1 MTDSEICV
9 GIDATNISS
18 GGGLT
23 HLFEL
28 LENVKPKELNIRK
41 VIVWSSSDT
50 NKRLPNK
57 DWLIKKTPSA
67 INKNIVIR
75 TIWQTFFLSKSVK
88 KNDCDVLF
96 VPGGIYLG
104 SFRPIVSMSQN
115 LLPFDKTEFLRFGF
129 SRTTLRFILLRIF
142 QSRTFKKSDGI
153 IFLTKYARE
162 AVRKVA
168 GDFPAS
174 TIIPHGISSQFFLE
188 TKKHNHFD
196 LEDHSKPIRIVY
208 VSIVNHYK
216 HQWNVVKA
224 VEKLRKECGYSIKL
238 DLIGP
243 NHPSAKKKLDE
254 QIILSDSKNEWVEYH
269 NSIPHEQLQKFYINS
284 DIAVFASSCENLPI
298 ILLEKMASGLPI
310 ACSNKRPMPDVLEN
324 AGLYFDP
331 ENYEDISFKLLE
343 LVKSRELRISLSKKS
358 YEKAQKYNWRD
369 CSQATFK
376 YLTNVINR
384 K

>member
-1 MTDSEICV
+1 MTKPKICI

-28 LENVKPKELNIRK
+28 LENLNPKDLNIRK
-41 VIVWSSSDT
+41 VIVWSSSNT
-50 NKRLPNK
+50 NKKLPNK
-57 DWLIKKTPSA
+57 DWLIKKSPSA
-67 INKNIVIR
+67 INKNILIR
-75 TIWQTFFLSKSVK
+75 TIWQTFFLTKSAK
-88 KNDCDVLF
+88 KNNCDVLF

-104 SFRPIVSMSQN
+104 SFKPIVSMSQN

-162 AVRKVA
+162 VVKSVV
-168 GDFPAS
+168 GDFSAS
-174 TIIPHGISSQFFLE
+174 TIIPHGISSRFFLE
-188 TKKHNHFD
+188 PENHNHFE
-196 LEDHSKPIRIVY
+196 LENYSKPIKIIY

-224 VEKLRKECGYSIKL
+224 VEKLRKEHGYSIKL

-243 NHPSAKKKLDE
+243 SYPSAKKKLQR
-254 QIILSDSKNEWVEYH
+254 QIILSDLHNEWVKYYG
-269 NSIPHEQLQKFYINS
+269 SVPHGQLQKIYFDS

-331 ENYEDISFKLLE
+331 ENHEDISFKLLE
-343 LVKSRELRISLSKKS
+343 LIKSKELRISLSKKS

-369 CSQATFK
+369 CSESTFK
-376 YLTNVINR
+376 YLTNVINI